1 MKMALDP
8 VTLTFAAT
16 MIASPPQPAVKPR
29 KKAAVVKTSVV
40 QQDER
45 FGDFAKAV
53 LKCYH
58 GTARYVG
65 AAIDKRP
72 WAEQAKYG
80 ANTSALITIDYLGL
94 SNASY
99 TMTVGVLAKPGAV
112 KTVITID
119 TAKIHAYEQC
129 ELGDWVAVK

>member
-1 MKMALDP
+1 MALDP
-8 VTLTFAAT
+8 LTLTFAAT
-16 MIASPPQPAVKPR
+16 MIASPPQPAVAPK
-29 KKAAVVKTSVV
+29 KKAAVVKTSAV

-45 FGDFAKAV
+45 FGEFAKAV

-58 GTARYVG
+58 GTARYIG

-80 ANTSALITIDYLGL
+80 AKGSALITIDYVGL
-94 SNASY
+94 SNTNY

-112 KTVITID
+112 KTVITVD
-119 TAKIHAYEQC
+119 TARIHAYEQC
-129 ELGDWVAVK
+129 ELGDWVVVK